1 MVAKNTLKNE
11 LKFQLTTISGNTP
24 KIKDNTIHNFS
35 IRHLGRKRKFW
46 MQEPID
52 TIIVRVQQNFDI
64 VGCLNPIEIEL
75 EDDRILNALKNYKNV
90 L

>member
-1 MVAKNTLKNE
+1 MVEKNTLKNE
-11 LKFQLTTISGNTP
+11 LKFQLTTISGNMP

-35 IRHLGRKRKFW
+35 IRHLGRKRKLP

-52 TIIVRVQQNFDI
+52 RIIVHAQQNFDI
-64 VGCLNPIEIEL
+64 VGGLNPIEIEL
-75 EDDRILNALKNYKNV
+75 EDDRILNALKKYKNV